1 MDVFA
6 EMNIS
11 IPTERLAR
19 LHHIGRI
26 SNTNGIISQ
35 AIVVKFAC
43 WSDRVAVYRSRK
55 N

>member
-11 IPTERLAR
+11 MPAERLDSVHR
-19 LHHIGRI
+19 IGRI

-35 AIVVKFAC
+35 AIIVKFAC
-43 WSDRVAVYRSRK
+43 WSYRVAAYRGS
-55 N
+55 